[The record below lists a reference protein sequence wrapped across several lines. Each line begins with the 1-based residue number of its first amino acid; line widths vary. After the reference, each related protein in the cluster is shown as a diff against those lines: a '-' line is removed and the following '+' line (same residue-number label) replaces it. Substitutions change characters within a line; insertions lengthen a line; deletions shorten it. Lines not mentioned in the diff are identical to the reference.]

1 MSEEKKEFNKIVM
14 EKSLRSIGMEVS
26 TSGTLILMF
35 SMLFVLVSSC
45 QQHTENKTAELG
57 EIPNQDG
64 PNIVLIMTDQHQAEA
79 LSIAG
84 NLNLSTPNL
93 DKLAT
98 SGVRFENAY
107 VTFPLC
113 SPSRS
118 SMFTGQ
124 MPHQLGINSNG
135 DKKLQPEALNRS
147 IANVLKSNGYDCGYG
162 GKWHAP
168 EVEIESDSGFEKI
181 SEFGDLE
188 LAENSIAY
196 MKSKAASKT
205 PFFLVAS
212 FDNPHTICEWA
223 RNQPLPY
230 GNIEPVSFDKTPEL
244 PVNFKKT
251 ETFPEALQ
259 IEQNA
264 DVLTYP
270 TQNYTVDD
278 WRQYRYTYY
287 RLIEKVDHEIG
298 KIIDAID
305 AMGLADNTII
315 IFTSDHGDG
324 NASHGWNQK
333 TALFQE
339 TIKVPFIIRDQK
351 GQISKNITK
360 NNLISTGLDFY
371 QTVLDYAGITIPD
384 DILGKSIRPLISN
397 ENHSDERDFVVIET
411 KFDSKN
417 SYGTLGRALIDKQYK
432 YVLYSWG
439 KHREQFFDL
448 NVDPFEM
455 NNLAGSQEHIEL
467 IDNYRQKLIT
477 WCQNTNDS
485 QFLKRTILP
494 TNSTRSS
501 SELFDRYY

>member
-1 MSEEKKEFNKIVM
+1 MRNKMFLVFVVILSFLSCKNKESDMSINNP
-14 EKSLRSIGMEVS
+14 KSSVDTR
-26 TSGTLILMF
+26 
-35 SMLFVLVSSC
+35 
-45 QQHTENKTAELG
+45 
-57 EIPNQDG
+57 

-84 NLNLSTPNL
+84 NLELSTPNL
-93 DKLAT
+93 DKLAK

-124 MPHQLGINSNG
+124 MPHQLGVNSNV
-135 DKKLQPEALNRS
+135 DKKLQSEAIDKN
-147 IANVLKSNGYDCGYG
+147 IANVLKTNGYDCAYG

-168 EVEIESDSGFEKI
+168 EVEIETDSGFDKI
-181 SEFGDLE
+181 SEFGDTD

-196 MKSKAASKT
+196 IKSKAESNT

-212 FDNPHTICEWA
+212 FDNPHSICEWA

-230 GNIEPVSFDKTPEL
+230 GNIAPVSLDKTPEL
-244 PVNFKKT
+244 PVNFKKS

-259 IEQNA
+259 FEQDV
-264 DVLTYP
+264 DVLSYP
-270 TQNYTVDD
+270 TQNYTEAD

-287 RLIEKVDHEIG
+287 RLVEKVDYEIG

-305 AMGLADNTII
+305 EMGIGDNTVI

-339 TIKVPFIIRDQK
+339 SINVPFIIRDPTAQTSQN
-351 GQISKNITK
+351 GTK
-360 NNLISTGLDFY
+360 NTLISTGLDLY
-371 QTVLDYAGITIPD
+371 PTILDYAGISSSD
-384 DILGKSIRPLISN
+384 LMLGKSLRPVISG
-397 ENHSDERDFVVIET
+397 EHSYKKHEFVVTET

-417 SYGTLGRALIDKQYK
+417 SYGTLGRALVDRHYK

-439 KHREQFFDL
+439 KNREQFFDL
-448 NVDPFEM
+448 KADPYEM
-455 NNLAGSQEHIEL
+455 NNLANNQNHTPL
-467 IDNYRQKLIT
+467 IDAYRQKLMT
-477 WCQNTNDS
+477 WCQNTNDT
-485 QFLKRTILP
+485 QFLKRIILP
-494 TNSTRSS
+494 SSSTISS
-501 SELFDRYY
+501 SELFDKPY

>member
-1 MSEEKKEFNKIVM
+1 M
-14 EKSLRSIGMEVS
+14 EKSLTYRS
-26 TSGTLILMF
+26 TSAKHNIIWWSIFLMLFILM
-35 SMLFVLVSSC
+35 SSC
-45 QQHTENKTAELG
+45 KQSVGENSVE
-57 EIPNQDG
+57 PVVVPDQNR

-93 DKLAT
+93 DKLAK

-124 MPHQLGINSNG
+124 MPHQLGINSNA
-135 DKKLQPEALNRS
+135 DKKLQEEVLNKS
-147 IANVLKSNGYDCGYG
+147 LAQVLKSNGYDCAYG

-188 LAENSIAY
+188 LAANSIAY
-196 MKSKAASKT
+196 IKSKADSPK

-230 GNIEPVSFDKTPEL
+230 GEINRVPLDKTPEL
-244 PVNFKKT
+244 PVNFKKSK
-251 ETFPEALQ
+251 TFPEALQ
-259 IEQNA
+259 FEQDA
-264 DVLTYP
+264 DVLSYP
-270 TQNYTVDD
+270 TQNYTAAD

-287 RLIEKVDHEIG
+287 RLIEKVDQEIG

-305 AMGLADNTII
+305 AMGLADKTII

-339 TIKVPFIIRDQK
+339 SIKVPFIIRDQTTRAS
-351 GQISKNITK
+351 QNRTK
-360 NNLISTGLDFY
+360 KTLISTGLDLY
-371 QTVLDYAGITIPD
+371 PTVLDYAGIPSTNTV
-384 DILGKSIRPLISN
+384 LGKSIRSAVSDKN
-397 ENHSDERDFVVIET
+397 EYSAHDFVVTET

-417 SYGTLGRALIDKQYK
+417 SYGTLGRALVDQQYK

-439 KHREQFFDL
+439 KNREQFFDL
-448 NVDPFEM
+448 KNDPFEM
-455 NNLAGSQEHIEL
+455 NNLASNQNHIEL
-467 IDNYRQKLIT
+467 LDGYRQKLIT
-477 WCQNTNDS
+477 WCQNTGDT
-485 QFLKRTILP
+485 QFLKRMILP
-494 TNSTRSS
+494 STSTESS
-501 SELFDRYY
+501 SILFDKPY

>member
-1 MSEEKKEFNKIVM
+1 MSPKLF
-14 EKSLRSIGMEVS
+14 L
-26 TSGTLILMF
+26 LIIL
-35 SMLFVLVSSC
+35 SVVLGLSSC
-45 QQHTENKTAELG
+45 KNKDSDASVIDSTEAGDNR
-57 EIPNQDG
+57 

-93 DKLAT
+93 DKLAK

-124 MPHQLGINSNG
+124 MPHQLGINSNV
-135 DKKLQPEALNRS
+135 DKKLQSEVLSSGLAR
-147 IANVLKSNGYDCGYG
+147 VLKDNGYDCAYG

-168 EVEIESDSGFEKI
+168 DVEIESHSGFEKI
-181 SEFGDLE
+181 SEFGDLN
-188 LAENSIAY
+188 LADNAIAY
-196 MKSKAASKT
+196 MKSKQDSYV

-230 GNIEPVSFDKTPEL
+230 GNIDPVPTNQTPHL
-244 PVNFKKT
+244 PVNFNKAKD
-251 ETFPEALQ
+251 FPEALQ
-259 IEQNA
+259 IEQDA
-264 DVLTYP
+264 DKLSYP
-270 TQNYTVDD
+270 TQNYSEED

-287 RLIEKVDHEIG
+287 RLIEKVDVEIG

-305 AMGLADNTII
+305 DFGLRENTVV

-339 TIKVPFIIRDQK
+339 SIKVPFIIRDNMVQS
-351 GQISKNITK
+351 SKRTFQS
-360 NNLISTGLDFY
+360 LVSTGLDLY
-371 QTVLDYAGITIPD
+371 PTILDYAGIEPSESF
-384 DILGKSIRPLISN
+384 LGKTIRPLFLN
-397 ENHSDERDFVVIET
+397 EIPTVNHDFVVVET
-411 KFDSKN
+411 KFNSKN
-417 SYGTLGRALIDKQYK
+417 SYGTLGRTLVDQKYK

-439 KHREQFFDL
+439 KNREQFFDIQA
-448 NVDPFEM
+448 DPFEM
-455 NNLAGSQEHIEL
+455 VNLAGTEEYSTL
-467 IDNYRQKLIT
+467 IDTYRQKLIS
-477 WCQNTNDS
+477 WCQQTDDME
-485 QFLKRTILP
+485 FLKRMILP
-494 TNSTRSS
+494 SKSTLSS
-501 SELFDRYY
+501 SALFDKPY